1 MFEKIKS
8 EMCFKKK
15 TDPGIKQLKRHESLR
30 LKMYKC
36 TAGANS
42 IAYGHNLDINP
53 ISEAAADLIFQD
65 DLNIFIPEVK
75 KNFPFYKKLNSARQW
90 VLINMAFNLGIRG
103 LKKFKN
109 TLKYIEAGEF
119 EKAAKNMLLSR
130 WAGQVG
136 NRATELSMQMK
147 SGLFINQ

>member
-1 MFEKIKS
+1 M
-8 EMCFKKK
+8 
-15 TDPGIKQLKRHESLR
+15 
-30 LKMYKC
+30 
-36 TAGANS
+36 
-42 IAYGHNLDINP
+42 
-53 ISEAAADLIFQD
+53 
-65 DLNIFIPEVK
+65 
-75 KNFPFYKKLNSARQW
+75 
-90 VLINMAFNLGIRG
+90 RG